1 MQSSKREGR
10 KRVKIFLDSSV
21 IIAAVLSHTGGSFRL
36 IKESAFK
43 NYALLISE
51 YVLAE
56 CIRTIKTKFPT
67 REDGL
72 MLLLTNF
79 NFKIL
84 KDSASKEV
92 EKLID
97 IIDFQ
102 DAPILAAAL
111 KYKVEY
117 LITLDKKDFLNQRIL
132 KFAKKRGLLILTP
145 GELIQKLENH

>member
-1 MQSSKREGR
+1 MQSSKRGYR
-10 KRVKIFLDSSV
+10 KGVKIFLDSSV
-21 IIAAVLSHTGGSFRL
+21 IIAAVLSPAGGSFRL
-36 IKESAFK
+36 IKESIFK
-43 NYALLISE
+43 NYSLLISE

-56 CIRTIKTKFPT
+56 CIRIIRTKFLT
-67 REDGL
+67 RENDL
-72 MLLLTNF
+72 MLLLTKF
-79 NFKIL
+79 NLKIL
-84 KDSASKEV
+84 RDPASKEV

-132 KFAKKRGLLILTP
+132 KFAKTRGLLILTP
-145 GELIQKLENH
+145 GELIQKLEKA